1 VRWLFPGSTIIVEAP
16 CLDCGEPMKVVMRDE
31 EILDLEP
38 ETIVGYTSAEVGGDA
53 ATRPFR

>member
-1 VRWLFPGSTIIVEAP
+1 MRWLFPGSTIRIEAP
-16 CLDCGEPMKVVMRDE
+16 CLDCGESMVVVLRDE
-31 EILDLEP
+31 EIVDTQP